1 MGNPILDAAANEFS
15 LQRRKSFGSL
25 SDLEQPNYKCK
36 PQSHLPRRRAIV
48 PDLHYTQHI
57 FPEGSGTEIPP
68 RRRKSTGDASELRL
82 PDFTASLAREPLK
95 RGAAMRTSGSCASTR
110 SSSLS
115 ALPNSRP
122 TTPCRYA
129 PAEKLKATVDLRT
142 CELAAKYHLTPGV
155 VRRIMRHF
163 SLGSFTSGVDERQL
177 DGIICHVLKI
187 HKGVPIDAVL
197 QSAYSTI
204 KMSDDVIEGFLQW
217 YSNRSELT
225 QALTSESS
233 PVQGKRISEKLLCD
247 LAKRYAIS
255 RATVDKIKQKFV
267 YYDTDRSNLIDKH
280 EFKAMLRVVLKIE
293 STDKLDPKVVQRTWK
308 DADKDGTG
316 SIDFEEYVDWFLTY
330 FDVHT
335 DDPLEFKLKPS
346 VAVLRSL

>member
-1 MGNPILDAAANEFS
+1 MGNPILDTAANEFS
-15 LQRRKSFGSL
+15 LQRRQSAGSL
-25 SDLEQPNYKCK
+25 SVLEQPNYKYK
-36 PQSHLPRRRAIV
+36 PQSQVPRRRAIV
-48 PDLHYTQHI
+48 PDLYYTQHI
-57 FPEGSGTEIPP
+57 FPEGTGNEFPS

-115 ALPNSRP
+115 ALSNSRP
-122 TTPCRYA
+122 TTPDS
-129 PAEKLKATVDLRT
+129 PVEKLKATMDLRT
-142 CELAAKYHLTPGV
+142 CELAAKYHLTPDV
-155 VRRIMRHF
+155 VRKIMRHF
-163 SLGSFTSGVDERQL
+163 SFGSYTSSVDEHEL

-187 HKGVPIDAVL
+187 DTVDPDVL
-197 QSAYSTI
+197 QSAYRTI

-217 YSNRSELT
+217 YINRDAFAHAVT
-225 QALTSESS
+225 QVTGSI
-233 PVQGKRISEKLLCD
+233 PVQGKRISEKLLSD
-247 LAKRYAIS
+247 LSMRYAIS

-267 YYDTDRSNLIDKH
+267 YYDTDRSNLIDKRK
-280 EFKAMLRVVLKIE
+280 FKAMLRAVLKHK
-293 STDKLDPKVVQRTWK
+293 STDKLDPQVVQRTWK